1 MKDFNTKKLG
11 AVGKFGEDA
20 AVQLL
25 VEKGYEIIGRNIVCD
40 NNEIDIIARDMKY
53 IVFVEVKTR
62 TAYNGISR
70 FGSAASA
77 VDKNKQERIYAGA
90 KSFLKGNP
98 QRRVPRYDVI
108 EVYVNKQITILRFK
122 ESITF
127 PKPLA
132 AGDKEV

>member
-62 TAYNGISR
+62 TAYNGLSR

-108 EVYVNKQITILRFK
+108 EVYVEQTDNYIKVQRINHI
-122 ESITF
+122 
-127 PKPLA
+127 PKA
-132 AGDKEV
+132 FGGGR

>member
-11 AVGKFGEDA
+11 TVGKFGEDA

-62 TAYNGISR
+62 TAYNGLSR

-108 EVYVNKQITILRFK
+108 EVYVEQTDNYIKVQRINHI
-122 ESITF
+122 
-127 PKPLA
+127 PKA
-132 AGDKEV
+132 FGGGR

>member
-70 FGSAASA
+70 FCSAASA

-108 EVYVNKQITILRFK
+108 EVYVEQTDNYIKVQRINHI
-122 ESITF
+122 
-127 PKPLA
+127 PKA
-132 AGDKEV
+132 FGGGR